1 MRKMMM
7 QQDLFREAA
16 NVERMSEDLQ
26 AEVVAQLALLI
37 QSVTPA
43 LIPVLAFLGLF
54 SITGGICT
62 STLPF
67 TSGMVIVTRKVW
79 SAGRASDT
87 S

>member
-37 QSVTPA
+37 QSVIDAVQREVRDEQDP
-43 LIPVLAFLGLF
+43 
-54 SITGGICT
+54 
-62 STLPF
+62 
-67 TSGMVIVTRKVW
+67 R
-79 SAGRASDT
+79 
-87 S
+87 